1 MSKLEFSGL
10 QCLLKNPQQKFVI
23 NDSDKNLGAAVAE
36 KEDVI
41 NECCRQL
48 YDINT
53 YLKLSAAEAEM
64 LIAKIKFE
72 LMDVVNKYV
81 AKKECNQ
88 KEAAFLTSKTH
99 IFNIPHFYICL
110 LYTSDAADE

>member
-41 NECCRQL
+41 KECCRQL

-81 AKKECNQ
+81 TKKRM
-88 KEAAFLTSKTH
+88 
-99 IFNIPHFYICL
+99 
-110 LYTSDAADE
+110 

>member
-1 MSKLEFSGL
+1 M
-10 QCLLKNPQQKFVI
+10 LLMIRTKY
-23 NDSDKNLGAAVAE
+23 LGVAVAE

-41 NECCRQL
+41 KECGRQL

-72 LMDVVNKYV
+72 LLDVVNKFV
-81 AKKECNQ
+81 AKKEFSQ
-88 KEAAFLTSKTH
+88 KNL
-99 IFNIPHFYICL
+99 HF
-110 LYTSDAADE
+110 

>member
-1 MSKLEFSGL
+1 M
-10 QCLLKNPQQKFVI
+10 LKNPQQKFVI

-36 KEDVI
+36 KEDVRK
-41 NECCRQL
+41 ECCRQL

-53 YLKLSAAEAEM
+53 YIKLSAADAEM

-81 AKKECNQ
+81 AKKSVVQ
-88 KEAAFLTSKTH
+88 KRL
-99 IFNIPHFYICL
+99 HFF
-110 LYTSDAADE
+110 